1 MTMPTLSV
9 KRIKVNESTF
19 CVRNLSKRF
28 METSYSCVIAA
39 GESFAL
45 PEILLLSWNFFI
57 PIDVAAD

>member
-1 MTMPTLSV
+1 
-9 KRIKVNESTF
+9 
-19 CVRNLSKRF
+19 